1 MDAFESTPFWPD
13 TPEEFCAALKAA
25 RERRGLTLAEISQQ
39 TKVTEAHFVALE
51 RADLR
56 HWPKGIFRRAFFS
69 NYVRAVGLP
78 VEPTVAAFHDDG
90 SHLRRRRAEL
100 QQLQQAQ
107 FLQIGHLGY

>member
-1 MDAFESTPFWPD
+1 MDAFESTPFCPD

-78 VEPTVAAFHDDG
+78 VG
-90 SHLRRRRAEL
+90 RR
-100 QQLQQAQ
+100 
-107 FLQIGHLGY
+107 